1 MIWNVHI
8 EQVLSFLMKCITVV
22 TCVNVSIVTTVM
34 PFAVSQSKDRYNSTT
49 AWYSSNRVYQPTQVI
64 KSL

>member
-8 EQVLSFLMKCITVV
+8 EQILSFLMKCITVV
-22 TCVNVSIVTTVM
+22 TCVNVSIVTSVM

-49 AWYSSNRVYQPTQVI
+49 AWYSKGKFSSGT
-64 KSL
+64 KF